1 MAGIGFEL
9 KKLFSRRGL
18 FASFRAYGYAGII
31 CTGPM
36 LLGIVLLLGVMFLCD
51 RTGASKQSRELLVC
65 MITYTLLASLTVTSF
80 LSMVVTRFIADMLYE
95 EKNEAVLSSF
105 WGSTGLMLIAGGI
118 LYGIFLIFS
127 GVGLIDKFLCFEL
140 FGELIVTW
148 NAMSYLTAIKD
159 YRGIMLSFLAAIAV
173 TFLSGALLLFLGIS
187 HVEALMAAVCI
198 GYGIMLLWDVVL
210 LYEYFP
216 QSDISAFLFLR
227 WADEFLPLAFTGL
240 CINIGLFAHL
250 VIMWAGPLGKQ
261 VKGLFYGAP
270 SHDVPALI
278 AFLTILITTVNFVV
292 SVEVNFYPKY
302 RNYYSLFNDGGTI
315 KDIMQ
320 AGTEMLD
327 VLNREL
333 KYTALKQLLTTALAI
348 SMGESLLKY
357 LPLGFNDL
365 MYGYFRT
372 LCVGYGIYA
381 VANTMLLLLL
391 YFTDY
396 RGALVARYGNL
407 FPYLIAMVVGLL
419 VGELDAPGLEIGT
432 FIKIPQFKDII
443 DQVSIFGVGIPSA
456 SMFIKALPLALVCY
470 VIAFGDFVTTETLVS
485 EARQARDDEYIDFN
499 SSRSN
504 LVSGLRNLI
513 LSIIA
518 PFPPLSGPLWVG
530 MTVSVSMRY
539 KEGKKAMKSLLGGM
553 ASFRLATFLSVLII
567 PVVSFFRPIFGVG
580 SSITLMF
587 QAFVCARIGMDYC
600 KSDRDKMIAGV
611 MAAVL
616 ATQGTAWAS
625 AWALAVGFGLN
636 IFLSNWNP
644 LEKNHR

>member
-127 GVGLIDKFLCFEL
+127 GVGLIDKFLCFGL

-159 YRGIMLSFLAAIAV
+159 YRGI
-173 TFLSGALLLFLGIS
+173 
-187 HVEALMAAVCI
+187 
-198 GYGIMLLWDVVL
+198 VL

-348 SMGESLLKY
+348 SVGESLLKY

-396 RGALVARYGNL
+396 RGALAASVIFAVGTSVFTVISLFCPQVYYGFGFLAGCVLFYFIVMIRLERYTRRL
-407 FPYLIAMVVGLL
+407 PY
-419 VGELDAPGLEIGT
+419 
-432 FIKIPQFKDII
+432 
-443 DQVSIFGVGIPSA
+443 
-456 SMFIKALPLALVCY
+456 Y
-470 VIAFGDFVTTETLVS
+470 
-485 EARQARDDEYIDFN
+485 
-499 SSRSN
+499 
-504 LVSGLRNLI
+504 I
-513 LSIIA
+513 LSIQ
-518 PFPPLSGPLWVG
+518 
-530 MTVSVSMRY
+530 
-539 KEGKKAMKSLLGGM
+539 
-553 ASFRLATFLSVLII
+553 
-567 PVVSFFRPIFGVG
+567 PVVAEDKSGVF
-580 SSITLMF
+580 T
-587 QAFVCARIGMDYC
+587 RIGYFMDE
-600 KSDRDKMIAGV
+600 KLERRTSVDR
-611 MAAVL
+611 
-616 ATQGTAWAS
+616 
-625 AWALAVGFGLN
+625 N
-636 IFLSNWNP
+636 
-644 LEKNHR
+644 